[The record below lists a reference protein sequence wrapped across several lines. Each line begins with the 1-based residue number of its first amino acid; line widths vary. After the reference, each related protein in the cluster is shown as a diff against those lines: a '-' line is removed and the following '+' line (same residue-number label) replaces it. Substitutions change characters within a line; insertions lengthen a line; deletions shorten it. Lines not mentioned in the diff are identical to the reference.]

1 MMKKREIKKITFKKS
16 VVSNLTTENLKGGS
30 SRTSNLCSVVCSGQ
44 CPPMTDG
51 CFTLNN
57 ASACKCK

>member
-1 MMKKREIKKITFKKS
+1 MKKREIKKIAFKKS
-16 VVSNLTTENLKGGS
+16 IVSNLTAGSLKGGT
-30 SRTSNLCSVVCSGQ
+30 RTSNLCSVICTQQ
-44 CPPMTDG
+44 CPPMSDG

>member
-1 MMKKREIKKITFKKS
+1 MKKREIKKIAFKKS
-16 VVSNLTTENLKGGS
+16 IVSNLTSDALKGGT
-30 SRTSNLCSVVCSGQ
+30 RTSNLCSAVCTGQ
-44 CPPMTDG
+44 CPPMTGG

>member
-1 MMKKREIKKITFKKS
+1 MKKREIKKIAFKKS
-16 VVSNLTTENLKGGS
+16 IVSNLTSDALKGGT
-30 SRTSNLCSVVCSGQ
+30 RTSNLCSVICTGQ
-44 CPPMTDG
+44 CPPMSEG

>member
-1 MMKKREIKKITFKKS
+1 MKKREIKKIVFKKS
-16 VVSNLTTENLKGGS
+16 IVSNLATDNIKGGT
-30 SRTSNLCSVVCSGQ
+30 RTSNLCSVICTQQ
-44 CPPMTDG
+44 CPPMSEG

>member
-1 MMKKREIKKITFKKS
+1 MKKRGVRKITFKKS
-16 VVSNLTTENLKGGS
+16 VVSNLTAGELKGGT
-30 SRTSNLCSVVCSGQ
+30 SRTSNLCSVVCTQQ

-57 ASACKCK
+57 ASACKCQ